1 MHRTA
6 TEGHRVLII
15 APFGRDAESVSALL
29 VSHGYDTKI
38 CQSFVELAALADA
51 QAGVILMTEEALSGD
66 VSTLEAALSAQ
77 SAWSDIPLILLSGR
91 RAGRERPSEALRRR
105 LPPNATNVVIIERP
119 LSSESLL
126 SATTSAMRAR
136 QRQFLMRD
144 QLAEL
149 DTQRAKLKTLL
160 DNLPIGVV
168 FLDAAGNELVS
179 NPAFR
184 RFAKSG
190 KSAAFDPAAEH
201 EWLAQDSDGSPLSP
215 SRFPSAH
222 ALLGEHVT
230 GVELLYTGLTDGP
243 VWTRVSSVPIVSED
257 GSITGAIS
265 VVVDINE
272 QKVAQQRLAKSA
284 ETLELQVTERT
295 AELEKALSDLRR
307 ETAERSRAES
317 ALIQAQK
324 MEAVGQL
331 TGGIAHDFNNMLTGV
346 IGAIDLMKRR
356 IASNRLDELDRF
368 MDAASKSA
376 QRAANLTS
384 RLLAFSR
391 RQSLDSKPTDINAL
405 VRSLSDL
412 LHHTVDENIS
422 IAIETND
429 NVPAAIVDV
438 NQLENAILNLAINAR
453 DAMPH
458 GGRLTVEV
466 SVVNLD
472 EIYSRSRPG
481 ISPGRYVV
489 VAVSDTGVGM
499 TPDLIEKA
507 FDPFFTTKPVGQGTG
522 LGLSM
527 VYGFVRQSNG
537 QVRIHSA
544 PDQGTSVKIYLPA
557 ADQSA
562 IETTVHHEA
571 SPRGAGQPVLLVE
584 DDPSVRLLIGEL
596 LSELGYDTIE
606 APDSDAAIKL
616 LESGRPI
623 DMMISDVGLPGMNGR
638 QLAEVARKHHPK
650 VPILFVTGYAAN
662 AAIRAGFLGTNMALI
677 SKPFQIEELAAKIG
691 EMLSES
697 QLGL

>member
-29 VSHGYDTKI
+29 VSHGHDTKI

-51 QAGVILMTEEALSGD
+51 HAGVILMTEEALSGD
-66 VSTLEAALSAQ
+66 VSTLEVALAAQ
-77 SAWSDIPLILLSGR
+77 SAWSDIPFILLSGR

-126 SATTSAMRAR
+126 SATASAMRAR

-149 DTQRAKLKTLL
+149 DTQRARLKTLL

-201 EWLAQDSDGSPLSP
+201 EWLAQDSDGSPLPP
-215 SRFPSAH
+215 SRFPSAR
-222 ALLGEHVT
+222 ALLGERVT
-230 GVELLYTGLTDGP
+230 GVEFLYTGHADGP

-257 GSITGAIS
+257 RSITGAIS
-265 VVVDINE
+265 VVVDIDE

-284 ETLELQVTERT
+284 ETLELQVAERT
-295 AELEKALSDLRR
+295 GELEKALSDLRR

-356 IASNRLDELDRF
+356 IASNRFDELDRF
-368 MDAASKSA
+368 MDAASTSA

-453 DAMPH
+453 DAMPR

-466 SVVNLD
+466 SEVNLD
-472 EIYSRSRPG
+472 ETYSRSRPG

-527 VYGFVRQSNG
+527 VYGFARQSNG

-557 ADQSA
+557 ADQNA

-571 SPRGAGQPVLLVE
+571 STRGTGQPILLVE
-584 DDPSVRLLIGEL
+584 DDPAVRLLIGEL
-596 LSELGYDTIE
+596 LSELGYQTIE
-606 APDSDAAIKL
+606 ARDSDVAIRL
-616 LESGRPI
+616 LESGRSI

-691 EMLSES
+691 EMLSKS

>member
-6 TEGHRVLII
+6 AEGHRVLII
-15 APFGRDAESVSALL
+15 APYGRDAESVSGLL
-29 VSHGYDTKI
+29 LSQGYDTKI
-38 CQSFVELAALADA
+38 CESFVELAPLVDA
-51 QAGVILMTEEALSGD
+51 HAGVILMTEEALGVDTS
-66 VSTLEAALSAQ
+66 ALQSALTAQ
-77 SAWSDIPLILLSGR
+77 PAWSDIPFILLFGR
-91 RAGRERPSEALRRR
+91 RAGRERPNEAVRRK
-105 LPPNATNVVIIERP
+105 LPPSATNVVLLERP

-126 SATTSAMRAR
+126 STITSAMRAR

-149 DTQRAKLKTLL
+149 DTQRARLTTLL
-160 DNLPIGVV
+160 DNLPVGVM
-168 FLDAAGNELVS
+168 FLDKTGTGLLS

-184 RFAKSG
+184 RFSKSG
-190 KSAAFDPAAEH
+190 KSPAFDPGAEH
-201 EWLAQDSDGSPLSP
+201 EWLAQDIDGSPLSR
-215 SRFPSAH
+215 SRFPSAR
-222 ALLGEHVT
+222 ALQGEHVT
-230 GVELLYTGLTDGP
+230 GVEFLYTGLAEGP
-243 VWTRVSSVPIVSED
+243 VWTRISSVPILRD
-257 GSITGAIS
+257 GAIMGAIS

-272 QKVAQQRLAKSA
+272 QKLAQQRLAKAA
-284 ETLELQVTERT
+284 ETLELQVAERT
-295 AELEKALSDLRR
+295 AELEKALADLRK

-356 IASNRLDELDRF
+356 IASNRFDDLNRF
-368 MDAASKSA
+368 MDAASTSA
-376 QRAANLTS
+376 HRAANLTS

-422 IAIETND
+422 IAIETNED
-429 NVPAAIVDV
+429 VPAAIVDA

-453 DAMPH
+453 DAMPD
-458 GGRLTVEV
+458 GGKLTVET
-466 SVVNLD
+466 SVVDLD
-472 EIYSRSRPG
+472 ATYTRSRPG

-499 TPDLIEKA
+499 TPDLIEKV

-527 VYGFVRQSNG
+527 VYGFARQSNG
-537 QVRIHSA
+537 QVRIHST
-544 PDQGTSVKIYLPA
+544 PGQGTSAKIYLPA

-562 IETTVHHEA
+562 VETTVHHEA
-571 SPRGAGQPVLLVE
+571 SPQGAGQPVLLVE

-596 LSELGYDTIE
+596 LSELGYGTIE
-606 APDSDAAIKL
+606 APDSDTAIKL

-662 AAIRAGFLGTNMALI
+662 AAIRAGFLGTNMAMI

-691 EMLSES
+691 EMLS
-697 QLGL
+697 

>member
-1 MHRTA
+1 M
-6 TEGHRVLII
+6 
-15 APFGRDAESVSALL
+15 VSQ
-29 VSHGYDTKI
+29 GYDTKI
-38 CQSFVELAALADA
+38 CESFVELAPLVDA
-51 QAGVILMTEEALSGD
+51 HAGVILMTEEALGVDTS
-66 VSTLEAALSAQ
+66 ALQSALMAQ
-77 SAWSDIPLILLSGR
+77 PAWSDIPFILLFGR
-91 RAGRERPSEALRRR
+91 RAGRERPNEAVRRK
-105 LPPNATNVVIIERP
+105 LPPSATNVVLLERP
-119 LSSESLL
+119 LSSESML
-126 SATTSAMRAR
+126 STIASAMRAR

-149 DTQRAKLKTLL
+149 DTQRASLRTLL
-160 DNLPIGVV
+160 DNLPVGVV
-168 FLDAAGNELVS
+168 FLDNTGTGLVS
-179 NPAFR
+179 NPAFK
-184 RFAKSG
+184 RFSRSG
-190 KSAAFDPAAEH
+190 KSPAFDPAAEH
-201 EWLAQDSDGSPLSP
+201 EWLAQDSDGSPLSRN
-215 SRFPSAH
+215 RFPSAR
-222 ALLGEHVT
+222 ALQGEHVT
-230 GVELLYTGLTDGP
+230 GVEFLYTGSAEGP
-243 VWTRVSSVPIVSED
+243 VWTRISSVPILRED
-257 GSITGAIS
+257 GAITGAIT

-272 QKVAQQRLAKSA
+272 QKLAQQRLAKAA
-284 ETLELQVTERT
+284 ETLELQVAERT
-295 AELEKALSDLRR
+295 AELEKALSDLRK

-356 IASNRLDELDRF
+356 IASNRLDDLDRF
-368 MDAASKSA
+368 MDAASTSA
-376 QRAANLTS
+376 HRAANLTS

-422 IAIETND
+422 IAIETNED
-429 NVPAAIVDV
+429 VPAAIVDA

-458 GGRLTVEV
+458 GGKLTVET
-466 SVVNLD
+466 SVVDLD
-472 EIYSRSRPG
+472 ATYTRSRPG

-499 TPDLIEKA
+499 TPDLIEKV

-527 VYGFVRQSNG
+527 VYGFARQSKG
-537 QVRIHSA
+537 QVRIHST
-544 PDQGTSVKIYLPA
+544 PGQGTSAKIYLPA

-571 SPRGAGQPVLLVE
+571 SPQGAGQPVLLVE

-596 LSELGYDTIE
+596 LSELGYGTIE
-606 APDSDAAIKL
+606 APDSDTAIKL

-662 AAIRAGFLGTNMALI
+662 AAIRAGFLGTNMAMI

-691 EMLSES
+691 EMLS
-697 QLGL
+697 